1 MAPMKL
7 YGWVVSPWMARVLVC
22 LEEAGAEYEVVP
34 MSRSGGDHR
43 RPEHLAR
50 NPFGEIPVLEDGD
63 LTLYQSRAIARYIL
77 RKLKPELLGD
87 GDLKQ
92 SATVDVWI
100 EVESHQLHPVLLTIV
115 VNCILAPFVGLE
127 RNQAAV
133 DESLG
138 KLKALLQVYEAR
150 LSASKYLAGD
160 EVTAADLCH
169 FGFMRYFMAT
179 EYAGV
184 VDGYPHVK
192 AWWESLLARP
202 SVKKVIAGMPP
213 DFGFGSGNI
222 P

>member
-7 YGWVVSPWMARVLVC
+7 YGWVVSPWMGRVRVC
-22 LEEAGAEYEVVP
+22 LEEAGVEYEVVP

-63 LTLYQSRAIARYIL
+63 VTLYQSRAIARYVL
-77 RKLKPELLGD
+77 RKYKPELLKE
-87 GDLKQ
+87 GDLEG
-92 SATVDVWI
+92 SATVDMWM
-100 EVESHQLHPVLLTIV
+100 EVEAHHVEPALWPIIRH
-115 VNCILAPFVGLE
+115 CIIGPYVG
-127 RNQAAV
+127 RPRDQAFV
-133 DESLG
+133 DECLG
-138 KLKALLQVYEAR
+138 KLRAVLPVYEAR

-160 EVTAADLCH
+160 DVTAADLCH
-169 FGFMRYFMAT
+169 FGFMRYFMAC

-184 VDGYPHVK
+184 VDEYPRVK
-192 AWWESLLARP
+192 AWWDALLARP

-213 DFGFGSGNI
+213 DFGYASGNI